1 MPLRMTITSDESVY
15 GGHYRTIGKRRMC
28 QFIEDLLTPLVLG
41 H

>member
-1 MPLRMTITSDESVY
+1 MPLNIILDKSVY